1 MRADPRSRQRKTIR
15 LPGRDYRADGLY
27 YVTIVCEGRR
37 PVLSEVREGHIAL
50 SPIGEIV
57 TECWLAVPN
66 LRTCHTCERRYRTHP
81 IVYPGQPGAVAKIAT
96 QHMKSVGAKHPPLA
110 RGTLERNGGCFAR
123 AHATPRAPPARP
135 ATRDTRHATR
145 DATPAPAPT
154 PRDTRCHATRH
165 ATRPRRHGSGRSIR
179 SYGWACVDP
188 VADASPLHWFRH
200 IVYNEQLN
208 CGSGTIYG
216 AGDPSNGMTN
226 PRFRPHLMQPLSSS

>member
-135 ATRDTRHATR
+135 ATRDTRRHARAHATR
-145 DATPAPAPT
+145 HAVPRHAPHDTRAK
-154 PRDTRCHATRH
+154 PRDTRCHATTRHDTRPATRGATPRH
-165 ATRPRRHGSGRSIR
+165 ATTRDATHDTRRARARDTRRPRARAATGPGEASAVTVGR
-179 SYGWACVDP
+179 A
-188 VADASPLHWFRH
+188 
-200 IVYNEQLN
+200 
-208 CGSGTIYG
+208 
-216 AGDPSNGMTN
+216 
-226 PRFRPHLMQPLSSS
+226 

>member
-123 AHATPRAPPARP
+123 AHATPRATRYAGQ
-135 ATRDTRHATR
+135 ATRHAVPRHDTTRHAPRDTRRHATPRHDTRHA
-145 DATPAPAPT
+145 PAPAP
-154 PRDTRCHATRH
+154 ATRGAPAPAPPRVRAKH
-165 ATRPRRHGSGRSIR
+165 PQLRLGVRRP
-179 SYGWACVDP
+179 
-188 VADASPLHWFRH
+188 
-200 IVYNEQLN
+200 
-208 CGSGTIYG
+208 CGGCFAPT
-216 AGDPSNGMTN
+216 
-226 PRFRPHLMQPLSSS
+226 LVSSHRL

>member
-123 AHATPRAPPARP
+123 AHATPRATRYAGH
-135 ATRDTRHATR
+135 ATRHTIRGPSHATRGATPRHDTTRAPRHAAPRHATPRHATR
-145 DATPAPAPT
+145 ARARA
-154 PRDTRCHATRH
+154 RDTR
-165 ATRPRRHGSGRSIR
+165 RPRARAATGPGEASAVTVGR
-179 SYGWACVDP
+179 A
-188 VADASPLHWFRH
+188 
-200 IVYNEQLN
+200 
-208 CGSGTIYG
+208 
-216 AGDPSNGMTN
+216 
-226 PRFRPHLMQPLSSS
+226 